1 MNFAFLIFSTV
12 FVLFFFTSQGLVLI
26 RFSDFFSF
34 LPQHITEEERKKV
47 FFLLKLMFLYE
58 HTQCVCENGRR
69 KLLIF
74 SQIKI
79 QFKCVTLSKDFQ
91 DETGPV

>member
-1 MNFAFLIFSTV
+1 
-12 FVLFFFTSQGLVLI
+12 
-26 RFSDFFSF
+26 
-34 LPQHITEEERKKV
+34 
-47 FFLLKLMFLYE
+47 MFLYE